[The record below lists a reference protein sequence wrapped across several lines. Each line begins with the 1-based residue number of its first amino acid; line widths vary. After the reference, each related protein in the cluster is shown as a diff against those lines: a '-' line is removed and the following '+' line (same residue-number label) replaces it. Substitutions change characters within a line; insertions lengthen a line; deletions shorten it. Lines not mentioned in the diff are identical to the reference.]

1 MVTAQLEELAKHL
14 YGDLRRATKGLGM
27 ICVPTEIVTGDVL
40 NRSWGRCSFSHL
52 AYT

>member
-1 MVTAQLEELAKHL
+1 MVTAQLEKLAKHL
-14 YGDLRRATKGLGM
+14 YGDLRKATKDLRM

-40 NRSWGRCSFSHL
+40 NRRWGRCSVSQL